1 MPVTNWSSGGGT
13 SVTLPPPSHPLVS
26 LINSWPANNWNSF
39 HTVDVQRIRQRKLGK
54 QCHFVLKQCFCV
66 SWLRLANYHNESC
79 PERATG
85 ANINIPKVCFYEWAN
100 YTKKIESLS
109 AAPLK
114 PKALRSVFLEWSVSE
129 RRRPKSAFWGS
140 RLWWWCNEL
149 HHSERWFLI
158 FIHHNKLKSTEV
170 S

>member
-1 MPVTNWSSGGGT
+1 MPVTNWSSSGGT

-109 AAPLK
+109 AALK
-114 PKALRSVFLEWSVSE
+114 HYVRFSWSEVCQSE
-129 RRRPKSAFWGS
+129 DDPNLLFEAPVCDDDVMSCITARDDF
-140 RLWWWCNEL
+140 
-149 HHSERWFLI
+149 
-158 FIHHNKLKSTEV
+158 
-170 S
+170 

>member
-1 MPVTNWSSGGGT
+1 MPVTNWSSSSGT

-54 QCHFVLKQCFCV
+54 QCHFALKQCFCV

-109 AAPLK
+109 AALK
-114 PKALRSVFLEWSVSE
+114 HYVWFSWSEVCQSE
-129 RRRPKSAFWGS
+129 DDPNLLFEAPVCDDDVMSCITARDDF
-140 RLWWWCNEL
+140 
-149 HHSERWFLI
+149 
-158 FIHHNKLKSTEV
+158 
-170 S
+170 